1 MSSSTIRYAHRPLA
15 AAPARAAGAL
25 QQVDDAV
32 DVLPPESF
40 ASRALN
46 VGVAAVSIVALAPVF
61 IAVGLAVKLTSPG
74 PIIYA
79 QPRVGIDRR
88 GRRPLDGQGSCKRRS
103 DLGGRIFRIYK
114 FRTMRTDAEQR
125 SGAVWATKG
134 DARVT
139 PIGEFLRQSRLD
151 EIPQLFNVLLGDM
164 NIVGPRPERPSLFR
178 SLSESVDGYRLR
190 QLARPGITGLAQINQ
205 GYDTGLDSVRTKVQY
220 DLEYLRRRSFAQD
233 LAIMVRTFPVMVAR
247 KLGW

>member
-1 MSSSTIRYAHRPLA
+1 MSSSTLRCTHEPLA
-15 AAPARAAGAL
+15 AESSAELVTSQPVHDAIGA
-25 QQVDDAV
+25 
-32 DVLPPESF
+32 LPPESV

-46 VGVAAVSIVALAPVF
+46 VGVAAVSIVVLAPVF

-88 GRRPLDGQGSCKRRS
+88 GRRPLDAGSCKRRS

-114 FRTMRTDAEQR
+114 FRTMRTDAERR

-178 SLSESVDGYRLR
+178 SLSESVDGYRMR

-220 DLEYLRRRSFAQD
+220 DLEYLRHRSFAQD
-233 LAIMVRTFPVMVAR
+233 LAIMARTFPVMVAR